1 MESTLA
7 AHYDKNFE
15 VATPTSKVKDE
26 TDFEV
31 EDSKSETVFSI
42 NKSIDEKEEDTISA
56 KDEQITSNYESILKN

>member
-1 MESTLA
+1 
-7 AHYDKNFE
+7 
-15 VATPTSKVKDE
+15 
-26 TDFEV
+26 V